1 MNAAVDGTLR
11 TQLRET
17 LAVAVPDLQACCRD
31 AWCLIGS
38 AAAWLAG
45 ATVTVADV
53 DVLTSSRD
61 ADALIDHWQSR
72 LLAPADEG
80 AERFRSRYAR
90 FAFPGLA
97 VEVMGGLEVHGDDGW
112 SPVRVDDIIH
122 AELARLRLPIP
133 AVAEQ
138 IRLLQSF
145 GRPKDQYRAVLLQ
158 SLGMQAQS
166 GSSKIDPCS

>member
-1 MNAAVDGTLR
+1 MNIATRAKL
-11 TQLRET
+11 QST
-17 LAVAVPDLQACCRD
+17 LALAVPDLLACCRD

-45 ATVTVADV
+45 AKVTVADV
-53 DVLTSSRD
+53 DVLTSRRD
-61 ADALIDHWQSR
+61 AEALIDHWQGRHLKPSG
-72 LLAPADEG
+72 EG

-112 SPVRVDDIIH
+112 SPVHVDDIIH
-122 AELARLRLPIP
+122 AELAGLRLPIP

-138 IRLLQSF
+138 IRLLQRF